1 MTTPS
6 EGVMRK
12 ETRCPFSQASGD
24 VRPPE
29 ANPPGE
35 RTAAR
40 FRSRLWFVSLWQ
52 LTGIGGTHVLRNI
65 LISRMLSSEHVLLM
79 PFQMR

>member
-1 MTTPS
+1 MATPF

-12 ETRCPFSQASGD
+12 ETRCPLSQASGD
-24 VRPPE
+24 VRPLGANSPE
-29 ANPPGE
+29 E

-40 FRSRLWFVSLWQ
+40 FRSRLRFVSLWQ
-52 LTGIGGTHVLRNI
+52 LTGIGGTHVLCNI
-65 LISRMLSSEHVLLM
+65 LISRMLSSEHVLSM

>member
-1 MTTPS
+1 MATPF

-12 ETRCPFSQASGD
+12 ETRCTFSQAGGD
-24 VRPPE
+24 VRPPG
-29 ANPPGE
+29 ANSPGE

-65 LISRMLSSEHVLLM
+65 LISRMLSSRHVLST